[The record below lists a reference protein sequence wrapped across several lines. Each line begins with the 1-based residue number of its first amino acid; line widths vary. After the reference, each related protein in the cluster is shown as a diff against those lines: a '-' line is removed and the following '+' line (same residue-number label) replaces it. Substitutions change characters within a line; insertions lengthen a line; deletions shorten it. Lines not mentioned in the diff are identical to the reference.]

1 MSTAGHADI
10 FAPPAAAADGR
21 IELIGLDRAELEA
34 ELARVG
40 EPPFR
45 ARQLWHWIYHRG
57 ATDFAAMT
65 TLAKSFRAD
74 LAERYVVCAARAP
87 WSTGSRSTAPANGCC
102 ASPTGRRSRPST
114 SRRRIAARSASPP
127 RSAAR

>member
-57 ATDFAAMT
+57 ATDFAQMT

-74 LAERYVVCAARAP
+74 LAERYVV
-87 WSTGSRSTAPANGCC
+87 S
-102 ASPTGRRSRPST
+102 
-114 SRRRIAARSASPP
+114 
-127 RSAAR
+127 